1 MFEKLCK
8 LIADQFGVEPDSVK
22 ADTAFVDDLGA
33 DSVDLVD
40 LSMALEEEFGME
52 EMGGRGDRGHR
63 HRGRL
68 VQVYAG
74 SSGSHETG
82 KDREKVPLR
91 RGFFCDW
98 DREDAMDRLEKSWAT
113 TFRTG
118 GCWSTP

>member
-52 EMGGRGDRGHR
+52 EMESEEIESIVTVGDLYKYMQDH
-63 HRGRL
+63 L
-68 VQVYAG
+68 
-74 SSGSHETG
+74 
-82 KDREKVPLR
+82 DL
-91 RGFFCDW
+91 
-98 DREDAMDRLEKSWAT
+98 
-113 TFRTG
+113 
-118 GCWSTP
+118 

>member
-52 EMGGRGDRGHR
+52 EMEAEEIEGIVTVGDLYKYMLDH
-63 HRGRL
+63 L
-68 VQVYAG
+68 
-74 SSGSHETG
+74 
-82 KDREKVPLR
+82 DL
-91 RGFFCDW
+91 
-98 DREDAMDRLEKSWAT
+98 
-113 TFRTG
+113 
-118 GCWSTP
+118 